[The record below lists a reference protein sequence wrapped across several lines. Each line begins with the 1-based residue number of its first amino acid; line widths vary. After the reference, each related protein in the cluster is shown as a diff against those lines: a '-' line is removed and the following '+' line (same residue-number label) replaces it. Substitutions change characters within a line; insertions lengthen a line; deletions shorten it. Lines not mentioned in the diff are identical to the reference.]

1 MAMLPKVEDPAL
13 LVGSDTLDDAAV
25 YRLTDEL
32 ALVQTVDF
40 FTPVVDDPYDFGRIA
55 AANAFSDIYAMGGRP
70 LTALNIVCFPADVLP
85 LEVLGRILQG
95 GAETARL
102 AGATIVGGHTIDDP
116 EPKYGLAV
124 TGLLRP
130 GTELT
135 NAAAA
140 VDDLLVLTKPLGT
153 GIIATAIKRDLASP
167 AAVAAATASM
177 AALNRVAAE
186 VAREQ
191 GVRAVTDITGFGL
204 LGHVSEMCRASGVS
218 AELWFDRLPLLPG
231 AAELA
236 AEGVV
241 PGGTKRNLEYV
252 EAVDGV
258 RSRSGAVGE
267 AADRRRADVR
277 RPGAGGSAR
286 CARSHGP
293 ALVLRGA
300 QAAAVIGKIVPAG
313 DPLLRVRAAEDAG
326 RPRRAQARAQR
337 SQSDGLFLE
346 KGRLGFLSGLEHPET
361 GVHQQTDDLE
371 QSARVRVGSY
381 RSQPSPVA
389 QLAHAGKEHGKS
401 PAVDV
406 RDPLKI
412 EEDDV
417 VPGFDGLGKGHF
429 QRSAGAVVYVS
440 PRLQER
446 EISETGDSHVHAH
459 PPGTGLQSPRLSWK
473 RATLRCYHTTYS
485 GWLDGRGKGVV
496 FPNPGHPGTP
506 QG

>member
-40 FTPVVDDPYDFGRIA
+40 FTPVVDDPFDFGRIA

-135 NAAAA
+135 NAAAE
-140 VDDLLVLTKPLGT
+140 VGDLLVLTKPLGT

-167 AAVAAATASM
+167 VAVAAATASM
-177 AALNRVAAE
+177 ASLNKEAAE
-186 VAREQ
+186 VAREH

-204 LGHVSEMCRASGVS
+204 PGHLSEMCRASGVA
-218 AELWFDRLPLLPG
+218 AELWFDRLPLLAG

-236 AEGVV
+236 ADGII

-252 EAVDGV
+252 EQWTVFDPTLAPWERLLIADAQTSGGLLLAVPPDRLEVTV
-258 RSRSGAVGE
+258 RAL
-267 AADRRRADVR
+267 AA
-277 RPGAGGSAR
+277 
-286 CARSHGP
+286 
-293 ALVLRGA
+293 RGA
-300 QAAAVIGKIVPAG
+300 QAVAVIGKIVPAG

-326 RPRRAQARAQR
+326 
-337 SQSDGLFLE
+337 
-346 KGRLGFLSGLEHPET
+346 GR
-361 GVHQQTDDLE
+361 
-371 QSARVRVGSY
+371 
-381 RSQPSPVA
+381 
-389 QLAHAGKEHGKS
+389 
-401 PAVDV
+401 
-406 RDPLKI
+406 
-412 EEDDV
+412 
-417 VPGFDGLGKGHF
+417 
-429 QRSAGAVVYVS
+429 
-440 PRLQER
+440 
-446 EISETGDSHVHAH
+446 
-459 PPGTGLQSPRLSWK
+459 
-473 RATLRCYHTTYS
+473 
-485 GWLDGRGKGVV
+485 
-496 FPNPGHPGTP
+496 
-506 QG
+506 